1 MAVFSVGE
9 MAVPFTIRKS
19 RRAKN
24 ISITVSMDGVTV
36 TAPGYVSEHEISS
49 FIEKKRKWISQKVSN
64 YEEQKKRKPRETEFV
79 DGENLKFQGDDFLLQ
94 VLEYDGKTTKA
105 ALKGDRF
112 VVHLNRGL
120 LLDTRREEVQAKLEQ
135 LYRDKAREAV
145 LERLEYFKS
154 KLGVDYNGLRI
165 KDQKTRWGS
174 CSKNGNLNFN
184 WKIVIAPSDII
195 DYIVVHELCHLLHMN
210 HSKEFWE
217 TVASQIP
224 GYKDKKRWLKENGPG
239 LKL

>member
-19 RRAKN
+19 SRAKN

-36 TAPGYVSEHEISS
+36 TAPGFISENEIIA
-49 FIEKKRKWISQKVSN
+49 FVEKKKKWISQKVSN
-64 YEEQKKRKPRETEFV
+64 YAELKNCKPKETEFV
-79 DGENLKFQGDDFLLQ
+79 SGESLKFQGDDFLLQ
-94 VLEYDGKTTKA
+94 VLEYEGKTTKA
-105 ALKGDRF
+105 GLRGDRF
-112 VVHLNRGL
+112 VVHLNRSL
-120 LLDTRREEVQAKLEQ
+120 PSDARREEIQDKLEK

-145 LERLEYFKS
+145 LERLEYFKF
-154 KLGVDYNGLRI
+154 KLGVEYKCIRI

-217 TVASQIP
+217 AVASQIP
-224 GYKDKKRWLKENGPG
+224 DYKDRKRWLKENGPG
-239 LKL
+239 LTL

>member
-1 MAVFSVGE
+1 
-9 MAVPFTIRKS
+9 
-19 RRAKN
+19 
-24 ISITVSMDGVTV
+24 
-36 TAPGYVSEHEISS
+36 
-49 FIEKKRKWISQKVSN
+49 
-64 YEEQKKRKPRETEFV
+64 EEQKKRKPRETEFV